1 MISLTVL
8 FWIFVVLFIFIGAIR
23 GWAKEV
29 LVTFSGILAIFVI
42 SILLP
47 LIANNLE
54 TTQLFWARVAI
65 ITGCAFFG
73 YQTPN
78 FRRISESGKMIRNAG
93 RDVILGA
100 IFGGFN
106 GYMLMGSIWYFM
118 AQAGYPFPE
127 ISAPDLSTELGQQ
140 AVKILAMSLP
150 AILTVPRIY
159 YAIAIALAFLI
170 VVLI

>member
-8 FWIFVVLFIFIGAIR
+8 FWIFIAIFILIGAMR

-29 LVTFSGILAIFVI
+29 LVTFAGVLALFIIIVI
-42 SILLP
+42 LP
-47 LIANNLE
+47 LVKSSLQG
-54 TTQLFWARVAI
+54 TDLFWTRLTIIVAA
-65 ITGCAFFG
+65 AFFG

-78 FRRISESGKMIRNAG
+78 FRRIVESGKMVRNAS

-106 GYMLMGSIWYFM
+106 GYLLVGSLWYYM
-118 AQAGYPFPE
+118 AQANYPFPH
-127 ISAPDLSTELGQQ
+127 ITPPDAGTELGLQ
-140 AVKILAMSLP
+140 AARILSSALP
-150 AILTVPRIY
+150 ALLTVPNIY
-159 YAIAIALAFLI
+159 YAIAIALGFLI